1 MQDLWRLSA
10 TDIAA
15 LIRSKK
21 VSAKEAAHGR
31 AGAARCGQPHD
42 QRRGR
47 SSAGGGAGAGRGRSM
62 RRSRAARRSVR
73 WRACRSPSR
82 SISISRGSPPPTA
95 SRLQRDVIAQS
106 NSPVID
112 NLRKAGAVI
121 LGRTNCPAFSY
132 RWFTTNLIH
141 GDTKNPRDP
150 GITPGGSSGGAGAAV
165 AAGIGHIAHGT
176 DIAGSIRYPAY
187 ACGVHGLRPT
197 VGRIAAFN
205 AALPERT
212 IGPQISAVSGPLA
225 RTIGDLRIALAA
237 MSGKDVRDPW
247 WVPAPLEG
255 PAMPKRAALC
265 LQPDGLE
272 TSAEVKAAV
281 ADAGKRLERAG
292 WMVEEVATP
301 PLREA
306 ADLQTKLWLGDGY
319 EAQLA
324 AAEREGDPGALACL
338 RGNRAKVFPFDAAAF
353 SKALTRRAT
362 LTREWLQFFETYS
375 VLLIPVS
382 GELPFPDGL
391 DMRDEASFARV
402 WRAQLTQIAI
412 PFMGLPALTVSTGLV
427 GRVPVGVQV
436 VSGRLPRGSLL
447 ARGRGDRG
455 GRNAGRADRSRPV
468 VFEAK
473 EHDGW
478 HQRFHGK
485 VACRRGRIPEAVR
498 GSGAPDRQHR
508 ERLRVHA
515 AIQRPRGA
523 APGTLPARLFGARIS
538 LQPVRRPGT
547 RRRQG
552 DRTVLRQQ
560 LCRHLS
566 DVRQDRRQRRQCAS
580 AVSIFEERKI
590 RAARL
595 VDQMEFHQI
604 PGRSFGQGGG
614 AACADRHAGRSDK
627 KEIEA
632 LL

>member
-10 TDIAA
+10 AELA
-15 LIRSKK
+15 GLIRSKK
-21 VSAKEAAHGR
+21 VSAREAASAALARLDAVNPKINAVVDHRPKDVLAQAEAIDAAIARNQEVGPL
-31 AGAARCGQPHD
+31 AGVPVTVKVNID
-42 QRRGR
+42 Q
-47 SSAGGGAGAGRGRSM
+47 AGFATTNGLK
-62 RRSRAARRSVR
+62 
-73 WRACRSPSR
+73 
-82 SISISRGSPPPTA
+82 
-95 SRLQRDVIAQS
+95 LQRDIVAQS

-132 RWFTTNLIH
+132 RWFTTNLVH
-141 GDTKNPRDP
+141 GDTKNPRDAS
-150 GITPGGSSGGAGAAV
+150 ITPGGSSGGAGAAV

-197 VGRIAAFN
+197 VGRVAAFN

-225 RTIGDLRIALAA
+225 RTIGDIRIALAA
-237 MSGKDVRDPW
+237 MSGKDARDPW

-292 WMVEEVATP
+292 WTVEEVATP

-306 ADLQTKLWLGDGY
+306 AELQTKLWLGDGY

-338 RGNRAKVFPFDAAAF
+338 RGNRAKVFPFDADAY
-353 SKALTRRAT
+353 SRALTRRAT

-375 VLLIPVS
+375 VLLTPVS

-412 PFMGLPALTVSTGLV
+412 PFMGLPGLTVSTGLV
-427 GRVPVGVQV
+427 GKVPVGVQV
-436 VSGRLPRGSLL
+436 VSGRYREDLCLL
-447 ARGRGDRG
+447 AG
-455 GRNAGRADRSRPV
+455 
-468 VFEAK
+468 EA
-473 EHDGW
+473 
-478 HQRFHGK
+478 
-485 VACRRGRIPEAVR
+485 
-498 GSGAPDRQHR
+498 
-508 ERLRVHA
+508 
-515 AIQRPRGA
+515 
-523 APGTLPARLFGARIS
+523 
-538 LQPVRRPGT
+538 
-547 RRRQG
+547 
-552 DRTVLRQQ
+552 
-560 LCRHLS
+560 
-566 DVRQDRRQRRQCAS
+566 
-580 AVSIFEERKI
+580 
-590 RAARL
+590 
-595 VDQMEFHQI
+595 
-604 PGRSFGQGGG
+604 
-614 AACADRHAGRSDK
+614 
-627 KEIEA
+627 IEA
-632 LL
+632 AGTPPAPIDPVS